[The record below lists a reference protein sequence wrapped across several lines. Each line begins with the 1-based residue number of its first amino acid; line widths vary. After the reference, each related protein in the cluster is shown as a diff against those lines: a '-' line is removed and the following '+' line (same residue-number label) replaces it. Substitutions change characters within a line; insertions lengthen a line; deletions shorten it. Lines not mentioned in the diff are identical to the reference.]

1 MELARCVSGGCI
13 LFRWGESID
22 SAIRSLQ
29 LFDQMPDM
37 GNIQELQK
45 LAKEKGGDFEKLLSE
60 TVDEVK
66 KLLEEKGKKAK
77 DLAGETGQEAKKQ
90 ATK

>member
-1 MELARCVSGGCI
+1 MLPIHYDDHRATKSYFMCLI
-13 LFRWGESID
+13 F
-22 SAIRSLQ
+22 Q
-29 LFDQMPDM
+29 MFDQLPDM
-37 GNIQELQK
+37 GNLQELQK

-66 KLLEEKGKKAK
+66 KILEEKGKKAK
-77 DLAGETGQEAKKQ
+77 DLAGETTQEAKKQ

>member
-1 MELARCVSGGCI
+1 MKLQELAKEKGADKLGAAGLTGGAA
-13 LFRWGESID
+13 SKM
-22 SAIRSLQ
+22 
-29 LFDQMPDM
+29 FDQLPGLDNL
-37 GNIQELQK
+37 GDLQK

-66 KLLEEKGKKAK
+66 KILEEKGKKAK
-77 DLAGETGQEAKKQ
+77 DLAGETTEEAKKK

>member
-1 MELARCVSGGCI
+1 MTCTVC
-13 LFRWGESID
+13 FT
-22 SAIRSLQ
+22 LQ
-29 LFDQMPDM
+29 LFEQLPDL
-37 GNIQELQK
+37 GNLQELQK
-45 LAKEKGGDFEKLLSE
+45 LAKDKGGDFEKLLNE

-66 KLLEEKGKKAK
+66 KILEEKGKKAK